1 MTRILQRATNGSTM
15 VQLRDAIFYTVFL
28 YNAFWSSG
36 GFMAASSA
44 VEDIVPGAAVLLE
57 NAKRTSVLRL
67 SGLTITLVPQ
77 DVWCDLC
84 CHRPPSAAAL
94 LPPRTRAHT
103 ATHQP
108 RSIGATLT
116 RLDLGYN
123 KLVTLPPAI
132 ASLTGAACG
141 VAGGARDGGEP

>member
-1 MTRILQRATNGSTM
+1 
-15 VQLRDAIFYTVFL
+15 
-28 YNAFWSSG
+28 
-36 GFMAASSA
+36 MAASSA

-77 DVWCDLC
+77 DVW
-84 CHRPPSAAAL
+84 
-94 LPPRTRAHT
+94 
-103 ATHQP
+103 
-108 RSIGATLT
+108 SIGATLT
-116 RLDLGYN
+116 RLDLSYN